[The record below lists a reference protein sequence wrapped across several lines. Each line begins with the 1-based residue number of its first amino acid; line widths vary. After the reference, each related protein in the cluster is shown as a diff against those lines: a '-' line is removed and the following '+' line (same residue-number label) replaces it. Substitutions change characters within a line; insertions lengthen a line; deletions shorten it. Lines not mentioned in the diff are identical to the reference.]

1 MSSQQVPIPPNG
13 NHDVGRAINAID
25 AVLYTCST
33 AIIILRLYTRIHIT
47 RNLGLDDVTIV
58 IAQAITTVGKAF
70 VAIEVCYGL
79 GRHRY
84 YVPSQRYIV
93 FLKYQYLDWAQCFIV
108 LAVSKISFCLFLL
121 RLSQFNRL
129 RHALYTLI
137 EFIMVTHVTFVLLFV
152 LQCHPIN
159 KAWDE
164 EIIGMCFS
172 KQIIM
177 NIIVAQGII
186 SILTDFIC
194 AAFPIVLLRNAN
206 ISPRT
211 KLALCTLMGFGVITG
226 TISLARTCF
235 AWQTKSKDVSWVA
248 IPNDILRLFEVNVGV
263 ITACMPMMKPFA
275 RYVKARITG
284 QDPHQ
289 ILLRKDS
296 TPSVPHTRWYSWLL
310 GSKRVGWS
318 RKYNGK
324 SNSWS
329 HKRNPEPVH
338 IENGRAEEEE
348 TIEIE
353 TPPEGALRLPLQGVQ
368 GLTD

>member
-1 MSSQQVPIPPNG
+1 
-13 NHDVGRAINAID
+13 
-25 AVLYTCST
+25 
-33 AIIILRLYTRIHIT
+33 
-47 RNLGLDDVTIV
+47 
-58 IAQAITTVGKAF
+58 
-70 VAIEVCYGL
+70 
-79 GRHRY
+79 
-84 YVPSQRYIV
+84 
-93 FLKYQYLDWAQCFIV
+93 
-108 LAVSKISFCLFLL
+108 
-121 RLSQFNRL
+121 
-129 RHALYTLI
+129 
-137 EFIMVTHVTFVLLFV
+137 
-152 LQCHPIN
+152 
-159 KAWDE
+159 
-164 EIIGMCFS
+164 
-172 KQIIM
+172 
-177 NIIVAQGII
+177 
-186 SILTDFIC
+186 
-194 AAFPIVLLRNAN
+194 
-206 ISPRT
+206 
-211 KLALCTLMGFGVITG
+211 
-226 TISLARTCF
+226 
-235 AWQTKSKDVSWVA
+235 
-248 IPNDILRLFEVNVGV
+248 
-263 ITACMPMMKPFA
+263 MKPFA